1 VYTIV
6 EQFMHSLGNGW

>member
-1 VYTIV
+1 VFTIV